1 MTLIDRDTVGESN
14 INRQLC
20 ASVKTL
26 GRAKTAV
33 MAERLLDVNPEI
45 ELRCIEGD
53 LEWGPAGR
61 RKRLSDVQR
70 TFVYRGPLERS
81 PTW

>member
-1 MTLIDRDTVGESN
+1 MQYGRSSTPDLVRSGYGAPVLTL
-14 INRQLC
+14 
-20 ASVKTL
+20 SVTIPQ
-26 GRAKTAV
+26 
-33 MAERLLDVNPEI
+33 AEGFD